1 MVKRRRTIPEA
12 RWSQTEDFVELA
24 ISWKSDATKSIW
36 EFVWQGWDCYCLK
49 ILSQINLSEADE
61 QIERMIT
68 QDLEIDIGDVMSGD
82 EPFVIQH
89 ERFEGEL
96 RNITPARP
104 KQCDLSFVWRANRRI
119 TYPIE
124 AKVLKSDSDNGVK
137 AYVEEI
143 SENFLKYRYAPFSSE
158 GGMLGYLLQGS
169 PKVAF
174 KNIETAVS
182 CDLSDH
188 PDFVGRDHK
197 ISAHQRVVP
206 EDKTY
211 PDKFR
216 CHHLLLQLS
225 KEPKAK
231 QVSRKRK
238 SSKKLSD

>member
-143 SENFLKYRYAPFSSE
+143 SENFLR
-158 GGMLGYLLQGS
+158 
-169 PKVAF
+169 
-174 KNIETAVS
+174 
-182 CDLSDH
+182 
-188 PDFVGRDHK
+188 
-197 ISAHQRVVP
+197 
-206 EDKTY
+206 
-211 PDKFR
+211 
-216 CHHLLLQLS
+216 
-225 KEPKAK
+225 
-231 QVSRKRK
+231 
-238 SSKKLSD
+238 